1 MTEAGQLESA
11 RTRWYSRWF
20 GEAYL
25 QLYPHRDREE
35 AERAVALVL
44 EHAPVPEGARVL
56 DIACGAGRHLSALR
70 DRGVRPVGLDL
81 SETLLRVGRRDHPD
95 IPVVRGDMRR
105 LPFDSGAFDL
115 VTSFFTSFG
124 YFPEMAEDRQVLG
137 EARRVLTPGG
147 RFAFDFLNA
156 RRVRALL
163 QPRDERVLE
172 GRRVVQTR
180 RLVEDDQVVEKRIE
194 IHAGGG
200 SPDVFY
206 ERVRLYAPE
215 ELEVMLERGGF
226 IPLERFGDYDGTPL
240 EDDSPR
246 VILLGRAR

>member
-1 MTEAGQLESA
+1 MGVDQREHA

-35 AERAVALVL
+35 AERAVGLVL
-44 EHAPVPEGARVL
+44 EHAHMAEGARVL

-81 SETLLRVGRRDHPD
+81 SATLLRVGRRDHPD
-95 IPVVRGDMRR
+95 IPAVRGDMRC
-105 LPFDSGAFDL
+105 LPFDDGSFDL

-124 YFPEMAEDRQVLG
+124 YFPEMAEDRQVLE
-137 EARRVLTPGG
+137 EARRVLAPGG

-163 QPRDERVLE
+163 QPRDEREME

-194 IHAGGG
+194 IHEG
-200 SPDVFY
+200 SGAPDVFY
-206 ERVRLYAPE
+206 ERVRLYSPE

-226 IPLERFGDYDGTPL
+226 IPLQRFGDYDGAPL